1 MVMAEKHSISI
12 DGKLYSD
19 LKEYCDLNGL
29 KLNLYTE
36 ELIRK
41 QFSIEKFGAT
51 PFDMMEKPA
60 VQPVEKTII
69 DEFYDKAVN
78 GMNAADKVTE
88 KVVES
93 VGGPEKM
100 SDIITDLVFDEK
112 KEENQP
118 KPKRKVTRLN

>member
-12 DGKLYSD
+12 DGKLYAD

-29 KLNLYTE
+29 KLNLYAE

-60 VQPVEKTII
+60 VQKPEKHVI
-69 DEFYDKAVN
+69 DELYDKAIN
-78 GMNAADKVTE
+78 NMKEAEKTTE
-88 KVVES
+88 KIVES

-100 SDIITDLVFDEK
+100 NDIITDLVFDEK
-112 KEENQP
+112 KEEPQP